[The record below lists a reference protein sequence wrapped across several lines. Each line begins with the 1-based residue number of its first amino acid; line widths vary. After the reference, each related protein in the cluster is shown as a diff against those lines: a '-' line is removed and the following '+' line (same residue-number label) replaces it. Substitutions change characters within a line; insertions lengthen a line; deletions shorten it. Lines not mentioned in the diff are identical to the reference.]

1 MDPLTISAA
10 SGIRARLESLDLLA
24 NNIANSATAGFKADR
39 DAFLPWMSAD
49 AYQSELIPTESP
61 NLTRHYTDF
70 SQGAFTATNSQLDFA
85 IDGRGFFEVRA
96 PDGARFTRNGGF
108 VINREGKLQSKEG
121 YPLRVRPASGSDYR
135 LNPALPVEVGNDGVI
150 RQQGTLI
157 GTIEIVDFESSDAP
171 VKEGSSYFRID
182 ASRWTPRL
190 SNGFSVKQGYLETSN
205 GGAAESAVRLVSVMR
220 QFEALQK
227 AVTIGAEM
235 NRRSVE
241 EVART
246 NG

>member
-10 SGIRARLESLDLLA
+10 SGLRARLESLDLLA

-39 DAFLPWMSAD
+39 DAFLPWLSGD
-49 AYQSELIPTESP
+49 AAQGDLTPTESP
-61 NLTRHYTDF
+61 NLVRHYTDF
-70 SQGAFTATNSQLDFA
+70 SQGTLTATNNQLDFA
-85 IDGRGFFEVRA
+85 IDGHGFFEVRA
-96 PDGARFTRNGGF
+96 GDGPRFTRNGGF
-108 VINREGKLQSKEG
+108 LINREGKLQSKEG

-135 LNPALPVEVGNDGVI
+135 LNPALPVEVGGDGVI
-150 RQQGTLI
+150 RQQGTVA
-157 GTIEIVDFESSDAP
+157 GTIEIVDFESPDAP

-190 SNGFSVKQGYLETSN
+190 ANGFAIKQGYLEGAN

-235 NRRSVE
+235 NKRSVE
-241 EVART
+241 EVARI